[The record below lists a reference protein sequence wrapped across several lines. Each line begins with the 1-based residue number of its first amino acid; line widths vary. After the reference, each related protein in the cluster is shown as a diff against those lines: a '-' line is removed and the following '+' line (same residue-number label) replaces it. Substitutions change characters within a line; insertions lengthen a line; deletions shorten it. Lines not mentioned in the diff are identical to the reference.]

1 MKILVIAPHPDD
13 EVLGCGGTIIKYKK
27 RGDEIYLCLVTKM
40 YVTPEWSKE
49 YIKKREKQAQIAI
62 KKLGVKKTLFLNL
75 PIVKLDTV
83 PQKKINDLLSKIVT
97 KVNPDIVFIPHQG
110 DVNIDHRL
118 VFASSLVA
126 LRPKPGSRIKKI
138 LSYEILSATE
148 WGSHFGGFLPD
159 VYEDITKEIKEKIE
173 VMKIYKVELKK
184 FPHPR
189 SIEAIEIL
197 AKKRGSEAGVQAAEA
212 FMLLREIIK

>member
-13 EVLGCGGTIIKYKK
+13 EVLGCGGTLIKYKK
-27 RGDEIYLCLVTKM
+27 RGGEIYLCIVTKM
-40 YVTPEWSKE
+40 YTTPEWKRE
-49 YIKKREKQAQIAI
+49 YIKEREKQTKKAI
-62 KKLGVKKTLFLNL
+62 EKLGVKKTFFLNL

-97 KVNPDIVFIPHQG
+97 EVNPDIVFIPHMG

-126 LRPKPGSRIKKI
+126 LRPKPGSKVKKI
-138 LSYEILSATE
+138 LSYETLSATE
-148 WGSHFGGFLPD
+148 WGSHFAVFQPN
-159 VYEDITKEIKEKIE
+159 VYEDITEEIKEKIE
-173 VMKIYKVELKK
+173 LMKIYRGELKE

-189 SIEAIEIL
+189 SIKAIEIL
-197 AKKRGSEAGVQAAEA
+197 AKKRGSEVGVLAAES
-212 FMLLREIIK
+212 FMLLKEILK